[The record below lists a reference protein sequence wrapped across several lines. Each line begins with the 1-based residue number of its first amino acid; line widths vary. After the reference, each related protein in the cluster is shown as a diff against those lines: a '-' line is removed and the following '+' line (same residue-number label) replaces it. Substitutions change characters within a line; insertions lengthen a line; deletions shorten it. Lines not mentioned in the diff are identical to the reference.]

1 VGLIDRQKLGAEPQ
15 TDHRDI
21 DGLRHGS
28 RPPYDSEEK
37 GERKTSVNKKSYNF
51 QNDRHKSNTKKTR
64 RNRPEHRLAIT
75 DLIGNA
81 AASDS
86 PWHKSSRL
94 AQIL

>member
-37 GERKTSVNKKSYNF
+37 GERKMSVNKKILSLS
-51 QNDRHKSNTKKTR
+51 K
-64 RNRPEHRLAIT
+64 RP
-75 DLIGNA
+75 
-81 AASDS
+81 
-86 PWHKSSRL
+86 
-94 AQIL
+94 AQIKY